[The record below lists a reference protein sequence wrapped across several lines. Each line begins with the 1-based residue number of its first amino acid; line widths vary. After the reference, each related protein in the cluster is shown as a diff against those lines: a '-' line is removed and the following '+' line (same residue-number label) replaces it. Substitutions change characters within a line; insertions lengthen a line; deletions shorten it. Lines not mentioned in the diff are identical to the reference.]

1 MGFNN
6 NPTCREFKAGY
17 KRIIIHNEVV
27 GSVFGNCSMLENT
40 KHLSVNANK
49 SESNA
54 IFNLN
59 SNWLPERHL
68 DDHDYFETYIN
79 MTKYME
85 DTCHYIAGFV
95 VKKLLKRVDC

>member
-1 MGFNN
+1 
-6 NPTCREFKAGY
+6 
-17 KRIIIHNEVV
+17 
-27 GSVFGNCSMLENT
+27 MLENT